1 MLNNHKRVEILVFQ
15 RLDEVV
21 DSDGQDRGGEA
32 DEEEG
37 ALVVESNWLVGL
49 GEMSCRHEDHG

>member
-1 MLNNHKRVEILVFQ
+1 MLNNHKCVEILVFQ

-37 ALVVESNWLVGL
+37 ALVVESNCMVGGVRRNEL
-49 GEMSCRHEDHG
+49 

>member
-1 MLNNHKRVEILVFQ
+1 MLDNHKRVEILVRQ

-32 DEEEG
+32 DEEKG
-37 ALVVESNWLVGL
+37 ASISRR
-49 GEMSCRHEDHG
+49 M